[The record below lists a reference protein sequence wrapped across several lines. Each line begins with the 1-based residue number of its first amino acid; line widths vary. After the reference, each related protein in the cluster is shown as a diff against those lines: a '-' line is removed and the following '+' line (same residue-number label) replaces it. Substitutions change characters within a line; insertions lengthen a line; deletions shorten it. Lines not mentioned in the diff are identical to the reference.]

1 MRARTLML
9 LAGFAFSMPGVCAEE
24 IPATAGER
32 TPQGADR
39 PTGADAAP
47 PSAPTGGKP
56 PAAPVIRKS
65 RIRQAFPP
73 STKRM

>member
-1 MRARTLML
+1 MRAPTLML
-9 LAGFAFSMPGVCAEE
+9 LAGFAFSTPALCAENP
-24 IPATAGER
+24 PAAGER
-32 TPQGADR
+32 TPRDADR
-39 PTGADAAP
+39 PAGADATA

-65 RIRQAFPP
+65 RIRPAFPP